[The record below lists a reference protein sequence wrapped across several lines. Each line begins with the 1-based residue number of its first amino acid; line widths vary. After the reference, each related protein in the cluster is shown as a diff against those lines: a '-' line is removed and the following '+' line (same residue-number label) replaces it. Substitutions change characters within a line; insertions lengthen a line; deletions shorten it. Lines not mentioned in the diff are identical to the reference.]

1 MTYIKS
7 TLVFLTIFV
16 LNACRNKPEPITI
29 TQAGLTFQAPL
40 GLDSLATLIPFDS
53 VFYCDGHDYG
63 YIAEKYDSV
72 GAKKV
77 TAYYLRSKDI
87 LSFRGINFYYPID
100 SIANARHRSALEEQW
115 KGHFTKQHVGSG
127 AAYTEGY
134 DGYWDMSISKDMSIL
149 LYKSGSIRIFEKSP
163 VPDDS
168 LHIIHMEKGVAN
180 YFVVAYVRRFWEKNA
195 VFEAYSKDKGFDFY
209 E

>member
-72 GAKKV
+72 GIKTV
-77 TAYYLRSKDI
+77 TGV
-87 LSFRGINFYYPID
+87 FQFC
-100 SIANARHRSALEEQW
+100 Q
-115 KGHFTKQHVGSG
+115 
-127 AAYTEGY
+127 AA
-134 DGYWDMSISKDMSIL
+134 
-149 LYKSGSIRIFEKSP
+149 F
-163 VPDDS
+163 
-168 LHIIHMEKGVAN
+168 LHT
-180 YFVVAYVRRFWEKNA
+180 
-195 VFEAYSKDKGFDFY
+195 
-209 E
+209 